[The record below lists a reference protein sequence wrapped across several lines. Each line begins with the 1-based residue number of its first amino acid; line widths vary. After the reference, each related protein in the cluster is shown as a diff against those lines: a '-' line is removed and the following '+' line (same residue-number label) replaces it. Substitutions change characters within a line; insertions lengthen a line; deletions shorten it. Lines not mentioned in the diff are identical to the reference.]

1 MLRSDPEI
9 SFRHALAARLT
20 QAAFPLVHRLQF
32 SSPEVQFATKP
43 IADPQEIT
51 IPTRH
56 GDVRSLLYRPTDEAI
71 AQSLPAGRRPPVHL
85 ITHGGA
91 FIVRVPEQ
99 EDNVARYLASEIGA
113 YVVVPDFDTAPK
125 VRHPVSEQ
133 QAYDVFVWMHEN
145 GELHGWDG
153 ERVSVGGSSS
163 GGQVAL
169 SVVTQALDAG
179 GYVPVALSSE
189 FGVSDISVP
198 DEERTSKKKRPVVP
212 PPLMRLVRNTY
223 FVGADLTD
231 PLVSPAY
238 YDRLAD
244 FPPTLVMTAEFDTLR
259 DDMNR
264 LAAIMS
270 DKGVEVTHKEFAD
283 VDHGFTHRKPV
294 EVARESLQMI
304 GRHLTRAFAV

>member
-32 SSPEVQFATKP
+32 SSPKVQFATKP
-43 IADPQEIT
+43 IADPEKIT

-56 GDVRSLLYRPTDEAI
+56 GDVRALVYRPADEDI
-71 AQSLPAGRRPPVHL
+71 AQPLSGGRRPPVHL

-113 YVVVPDFDTAPK
+113 FVVIPDFDTAPK

-133 QAYDVFVWMHEN
+133 QAHDVFVWIHEN
-145 GELHGWDG
+145 GERNGWDG
-153 ERVSVGGSSS
+153 ERASVGGSSS
-163 GGQVAL
+163 GTQVAL
-169 SVVTQALDAG
+169 SVVTQALDAD
-179 GYVPVALSSE
+179 GYVPLALTSE
-189 FGVSDISVP
+189 FGVSDISLP
-198 DEERTSKKKRPVVP
+198 DEERTSGKKRPVVP

-238 YDRLAD
+238 HDRLAD

-264 LAAIMS
+264 FAAVLS
-270 DKGVEVTHKEFAD
+270 GKGVEVTHKEFAG

-294 EVARESLQMI
+294 DVARESLKMI
-304 GRHLTRAFAV
+304 GEHLNRAFAS